1 MRLTDEQRNAFMKN
15 TWKKIVVVLTLLGAS
30 SLSSA
35 RGAVSVYAEETEP
48 SSNAVVTTAG
58 ATVDTNASG
67 TTSNRVRSDADHP
80 PVRIDETGVHVG
92 GANPVDINVPD
103 FKHSHLSR
111 FIDVT
116 GIIAILSTFGMPVMI
131 ILVVFYFKHR
141 RNKMAHETLRAMI
154 EKGVPMTPELVAEV
168 NGQGCGVPG
177 EKRTRS
183 RLLPALVLTGVG
195 IALLMGG
202 HDDRGGWILVF
213 IGVAFLIVWFV
224 EGRNQNNGQPPR

>member
-1 MRLTDEQRNAFMKN
+1 MKN
-15 TWKKIVVVLTLLGAS
+15 TWKKIVVVLALLGAS

-48 SSNAVVTTAG
+48 SSNAVVTAAG
-58 ATVDTNASG
+58 ADAGSNAPA
-67 TTSNRVRSDADHP
+67 TTTHRDHRKSSDGDNP

-92 GANPVDINVPD
+92 GSNPVDINVPD

-111 FIDVT
+111 DVT

-168 NGQGCGVPG
+168 NGQGCRIPG
-177 EKRTRS
+177 ERRTRS
-183 RLLPALVLTGVG
+183 RLLPALVLTGLG

-202 HDDRGGWILVF
+202 HDNRGGWILMF
-213 IGVAFLIVWFV
+213 MGVAFLIVWFV
-224 EGRNQNNGQPPR
+224 EGRSQNNGQPPR

>member
-1 MRLTDEQRNAFMKN
+1 MKN
-15 TWKKIVVVLTLLGAS
+15 TWKKIVVVIALLGAS
-30 SLSSA
+30 SLSSV

-48 SSNAVVTTAG
+48 SSNATVATAET
-58 ATVDTNASG
+58 ATDTNAPA
-67 TTSNRVRSDADHP
+67 TTHHRVRSDEDHP

-92 GANPVDINVPD
+92 GPNPVDINVPD

-111 FIDVT
+111 DVT

-168 NGQGCGVPG
+168 RGQGCGISG

-183 RLLPALVLTGVG
+183 RLTPGLILTGLG
-195 IALLMGG
+195 LALLMGE
-202 HDDRGGWILVF
+202 HRYDNRGGWILVF
-213 IGVAFLIVWFV
+213 MGVAFLIVWFV
-224 EGRNQNNGQPPR
+224 EGRSQNNGQTPR